1 MKMLVASGLLC
12 AAVAGPVPV
21 GDDSSRITVVA
32 QRARSHVGPATVDV
46 SADGRFVAFES
57 SAALVPDDR
66 NSGADIYVLDRVS
79 GAVTLES
86 VTVDGC
92 AAIGSEHARLSR
104 DGRYVVYSTIVGG
117 VLGSTHG
124 IVPHVVLRD
133 RHTGTTTLVSRTRAG
148 RPASR
153 RSGHADISDD
163 GRTVVFES
171 ADTDLVDTGDRNG
184 LGSAVYVFDVGSQTI
199 ERVSVD
205 ANGEQPAEGSSFAP
219 VLSGNGRYVAFVSSA
234 PLERRPRQQSGRSA
248 EGARQVYVRDLEN
261 GILRRISRAPDGGEA
276 DGPSYHPAVSG
287 DGRMV
292 AFASMARNL
301 GPRDKNRVADVY
313 VHDTHTRQTTLVSRS
328 ARGGSAAGTSRHPAV
343 SADGRF
349 VAFVSDASDLVCAAR
364 CPLHLADLNLV
375 ADVYVLDTRTR
386 GMVRVSGARGA
397 AEPWWEMSVGP
408 ALDAT
413 GEVVAFSSL
422 HAIDSADVG
431 HDFDLFIAAIPRLES
446 RLSDVTRRR

>member
-21 GDDSSRITVVA
+21 GDDHSRITVVA
-32 QRARSHVGPATVDV
+32 QHALSHVGPATVDV
-46 SADGRFVAFES
+46 SANGRFVAFES

-66 NSGADIYVLDRVS
+66 NGGADIYVLDRVT

-92 AAIGSEHARLSR
+92 AVIGSEHARLSG
-104 DGRYVVYSTIVGG
+104 DGRYVVYSAIVGG
-117 VLGSTHG
+117 VVGSTHG
-124 IVPHVVLRD
+124 IAPHVVLRD
-133 RHTGTTTLVSRTRAG
+133 RQTGTTTLVSRTAAG
-148 RPASR
+148 RPASQ

-171 ADTDLVDTGDRNG
+171 AATDLVQTGDRNG
-184 LGSAVYVFDVGSQTI
+184 LKPDVYVFHVGSQTI

-205 ANGEQPAEGSSFAP
+205 AKGEQPAEGSSFAP

-234 PLERRPRQQSGRSA
+234 PLDATPWEQSGRSA
-248 EGARQVYVRDLEN
+248 RGARHVYLRDLEN

-276 DGPSYHPAVSG
+276 DAPSCHPAVSG

-292 AFASMARNL
+292 AFASLARNL
-301 GPRDKNRVADVY
+301 GAPDKNGAADVY
-313 VHDTHTRQTTLVSRS
+313 VHDTQTRQTTLVSRS
-328 ARGGSAAGTSRHPAV
+328 ARGGAAGGASQRPTL

-349 VAFVSDASDLVCAAR
+349 VAFVSEASDLVCAAR
-364 CPLHLADLNLV
+364 CPPHLADLNLV
-375 ADVYVLDTRTR
+375 ADVYLYDTRTR
-386 GMVRVSGARGA
+386 SMVRVSGTGGVAK
-397 AEPWWEMSVGP
+397 PWWEMSVGP

-422 HAIDSADVG
+422 HAIDPRDTG

-446 RLSDVTRRR
+446 DSTDAMRRR